1 MTSISSCQE
10 FLSRPGKAAARLK
23 DFSNLCFYFIAL
35 TRQCAADTLN
45 IRHMNV
51 IEKLYNKLQAYFNQ
65 HQQNSHTF

>member
-10 FLSRPGKAAARLK
+10 FLSRPGKEGARLN
-23 DFSNLCFYFIAL
+23 DLSNLRFYFMAL

-65 HQQNSHTF
+65 HQQFSQTF